1 MGPVSDEFEDALEA
15 AFGERASQFSGE
27 LKKTLQRLYQT
38 GVSSGK
44 MQERESTPFQ
54 AKDAKVSECGRYLC
68 FPVPKSPLD
77 LVADTD
83 TPVMTSFNPGPHFS
97 DMDGDII
104 EQILK
109 TAEKFKREM
118 PLACDI
124 VPPPGIRIKDPDLPS
139 ADPWANPFMNMS
151 LRFSDSNS
159 FRSELYGTWVDE
171 D

>member
-1 MGPVSDEFEDALEA
+1 MSDEFEDALEA
-15 AFGERASQFSGE
+15 VFGERASQFSGE
-27 LKKTLQRLYQT
+27 LKKALQRLYQT

-68 FPVPKSPLD
+68 FPIPKSPLD

-83 TPVMTSFNPGPHFS
+83 TSVTTSFHPGAFS

-124 VPPPGIRIKDPDLPS
+124 VPPPGIRVKKPDFS
-139 ADPWANPFMNMS
+139 SDPW
-151 LRFSDSNS
+151 SDSFVRMPLRYSDPNPY
-159 FRSELYGTWVDE
+159 RSEFDGTWVDE